1 MIEEGRTTVF
11 KLEQTANEKLGIDV
25 IEEGTLKY
33 TVVRDGSCCKD
44 GIVETNGGILML
56 VSDMQP
62 MNAALVSADTESG
75 KVMAVRIL
83 QLEKA
88 WFAIVVKEEG

>member
-1 MIEEGRTTVF
+1 
-11 KLEQTANEKLGIDV
+11 
-25 IEEGTLKY
+25 
-33 TVVRDGSCCKD
+33 
-44 GIVETNGGILML
+44 ML
-56 VSDMQP
+56 VSDVQP
-62 MNAALVSADTESG
+62 VNAALVSADTESG